1 MRSKLKCLKD
11 LSIFRG
17 WGVLLK
23 LKKGFADKKLKKT
36 E

>member
-17 WGVLLK
+17 GGRIE